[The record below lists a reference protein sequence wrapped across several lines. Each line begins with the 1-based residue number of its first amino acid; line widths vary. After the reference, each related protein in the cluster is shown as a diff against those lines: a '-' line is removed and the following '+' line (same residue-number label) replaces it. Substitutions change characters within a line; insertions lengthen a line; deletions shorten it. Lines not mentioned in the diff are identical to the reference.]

1 MKYLEEMNELINKYM
16 HVNIMEEAIAER
28 LNKSLDLY
36 IYEIQEEF
44 EDASSTNRLRV
55 LKALKGGINV
65 KS

>member
-44 EDASSTNRLRV
+44 DDASSTNRLRV